1 MTFFD
6 IWCIFNHFFIEIL
19 CLGLHFSIQVCLHF
33 NWCVTA
39 GKIENIHLPMQV
51 PFCKIQKTIQGPKEL
66 NEKID
71 NLHWQCKSPSGTRI
85 VPVQNQ
91 VRIYIQAPN
100 FMFYKVIR
108 SKRIVFCYQNC
119 SDLLWEKIVLV
130 IEKNF
135 WNSRLKAENLLNFWD
150 Y

>member
-19 CLGLHFSIQVCLHF
+19 CLGQHFSIQVCLHF

-39 GKIENIHLPMQV
+39 GKTENIHLPMQV

-71 NLHWQCKSPSGTRI
+71 SLHWQCRSLSVKSRKQYKAQRNSMRKLTICIDNASPLRGLALYQYASSGS
-85 VPVQNQ
+85 N
-91 VRIYIQAPN
+91 
-100 FMFYKVIR
+100 
-108 SKRIVFCYQNC
+108 
-119 SDLLWEKIVLV
+119 KIVLNDV
-130 IEKNF
+130 YYPI
-135 WNSRLKAENLLNFWD
+135 RII
-150 Y
+150 